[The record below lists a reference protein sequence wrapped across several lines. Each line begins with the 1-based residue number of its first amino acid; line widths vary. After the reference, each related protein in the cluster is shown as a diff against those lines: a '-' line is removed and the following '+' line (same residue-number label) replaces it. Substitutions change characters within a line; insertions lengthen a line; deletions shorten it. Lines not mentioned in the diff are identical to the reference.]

1 MLMTSSWERQGSVI
15 RVSMWLFLSVS
26 VVLSNKWLVTDMNF
40 KFPAYPAFLA
50 TSHMLFGTIAISVLN
65 GLRPT
70 SSLVVTDMTL
80 RKYASIIIPVAVAL
94 NTSIICGNEAVAYI
108 SITMIQI
115 LKGLSPV
122 TVYMMSLFLGIT
134 QFSRMITTT
143 LLLISL
149 GIFLASFQSVQTDL
163 YGISAQLIGIV
174 SDSSRLV
181 LMQKIFTSHP
191 FTFDPPT
198 LFYHLAP
205 FCALLGAIITAFTS
219 FPTTLELQNVWAM
232 LLLNCTLTSMLN
244 LAGLFVIQKTSSLTL
259 SLCGISKD
267 IFLITATTLIWKTE
281 IKTLEIIAEVQ

>member
-1 MLMTSSWERQGSVI
+1 
-15 RVSMWLFLSVS
+15 
-26 VVLSNKWLVTDMNF
+26 
-40 KFPAYPAFLA
+40 
-50 TSHMLFGTIAISVLN
+50 MLFGTIATSVLK
-65 GLRPT
+65 GVRPT
-70 SSLVVTDMTL
+70 SSLAVTDLTL
-80 RKYASIIIPVAVAL
+80 RKYVSIIIPVAVVL

-191 FTFDPPT
+191 STFDPPT
-198 LFYHLAP
+198 LFHHLAP

-219 FPTTLELQNVWAM
+219 FPTFLEIQNVWAM
-232 LLLNCTLTSMLN
+232 LLLNCTLTSILN
-244 LAGLFVIQKTSSLTL
+244 LAGLLAVSKIIFQYRMWLMFAQIQKTSSLAL

-267 IFLITATTLIWKTE
+267 IFLIIATTMIWKTE
-281 IKTLEIIAEVQ
+281 IKTLEIIGYMMAIIGLILYQKCSS